1 MKFNPKHISK
11 IMMIP
16 SILSLFGLD
25 GIFNEVH
32 GFVLDNIEKKD
43 RTFCKAPERERRGI
57 TPLKESIERG
67 ECESFAQ
74 TVGQIMVLSEKIAP
88 QDLSQS
94 KEHLIRDEGGKVVRE
109 KINNPLT
116 QSGEHLFY
124 LHFDFSHT
132 P

>member
-67 ECESFAQ
+67 ECESTICKFRFYRNDMHDAVRLR
-74 TVGQIMVLSEKIAP
+74 TSRDSFEA
-88 QDLSQS
+88 DAT
-94 KEHLIRDEGGKVVRE
+94 IRE
-109 KINNPLT
+109 
-116 QSGEHLFY
+116 SG
-124 LHFDFSHT
+124 
-132 P
+132 